1 MCTYMYVWECFV
13 YNLVRFRLLIYHR
26 SAKIKM
32 EKLSYLSQISG
43 SGGLGGT
50 RLGTRPLEIKKSQCM
65 MAHLVAHLQ

>member
-32 EKLSYLSQISG
+32 EKYLFVFNIFYLKYRG
-43 SGGLGGT
+43 
-50 RLGTRPLEIKKSQCM
+50 
-65 MAHLVAHLQ
+65 AY